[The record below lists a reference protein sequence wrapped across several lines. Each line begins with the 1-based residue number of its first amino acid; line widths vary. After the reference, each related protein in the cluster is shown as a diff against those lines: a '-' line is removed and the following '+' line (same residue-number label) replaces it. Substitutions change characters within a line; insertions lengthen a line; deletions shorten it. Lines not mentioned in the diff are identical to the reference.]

1 MLNKKTSTIGN
12 CVLSSF
18 LCSFKCAVPLLFCLC
33 GLTGH
38 ADSDLIDNDRQIDPM
53 TLEDIHK
60 SHPRSL
66 KIDERVYRYIAFD
79 IFDDRLDFA
88 DMCEGLHM
96 NEIDFHDL
104 ITKGL
109 LRKIFAMNEAPEGYR
124 VVLFENICFMSNDQL
139 VSLEKCIFF
148 YSHQSG
154 KRICY
159 AIRDARWNRD
169 KTSKVSIDKLKTHEG
184 NGYGGLG
191 AIWSGSLIREETETG
206 IFWYSYT
213 GYTGKSPERRHAVK
227 ARFSPYGA
235 LESAAA
241 TIRKDNPA
249 S

>member
-18 LCSFKCAVPLLFCLC
+18 LCSFKCAAPLLFCLC
-33 GLTGH
+33 GLAGQ

-79 IFDDRLDFA
+79 IFNDRLDFA

-96 NEIDFHDL
+96 NEIFFHDL

-109 LRKIFAMNEAPEGYR
+109 LRKIFAINEAPEGYR
-124 VVLFENICFMSNDQL
+124 VLFENVCFMSNNQL
-139 VSLEKCIFF
+139 VSLEKCVFF
-148 YSHQSG
+148 YSYQSG

-169 KTSKVSIDKLKTHEG
+169 KTSQVTIDQLKTHEG

-191 AIWSGSLIREETETG
+191 DIWRGSLIREETETG
-206 IFWYSYT
+206 IFWFKFS
-213 GYTGKSPERRHAVK
+213 GVSSEIRHAVK

-235 LESAAA
+235 LESADA
-241 TIRKDNPA
+241 T
-249 S
+249 